1 MTTHSLANA
10 SSSKIEG
17 FLSYSH
23 ASDEFLQIAEP
34 LHRGLVRAIKLR
46 SNRDI
51 VIFRDREAIAWGDH
65 WKATIDNGLA
75 NASVLFVIATTDY
88 LASDNCRDEFLDFLN
103 AAKSSGLSGARRLIL
118 PIMPIDAPNVFHKES
133 DDEIAAEIAEIQYEL
148 IQEAVM
154 DGEGSPAWKRALVQL
169 ADRFLAVVTAA
180 EAEAET
186 AALRD
191 QAADS
196 QDVAPTQLRGEQS
209 GDGANLSEGP
219 EPAAADHIHDDAPG
233 FFDTLESV
241 EGDFQELTALA
252 EKMSGLMVTVVKP
265 MKDLDFSKTTTAK
278 SMNAKLAKLAKDMA
292 PDSKAM
298 GETGL
303 AMRDKTNDIDVSI
316 RHMVRLAKSV
326 EEPTIQDGVLA
337 FLTNAK
343 ENLSGVGS
351 VVDQMESLLASMAPA
366 EAASTL
372 MRKALKP
379 MRTGIVATSDSVRV
393 LQKWGPELLN

>member
-1 MTTHSLANA
+1 MTTAHNLSNA

-23 ASDEFLQIAEP
+23 ASDEFLNIAEP

-51 VIFRDREAIAWGDH
+51 VIFRDREAIAWGDR

-118 PIMPIDAPNVFHKES
+118 PIMPIDAPNVFYKES

-154 DGEGSPAWKRALVQL
+154 DGEGSPAWRRALVQL

-180 EAEAET
+180 EAEAES
-186 AALRD
+186 AAMSD
-191 QAADS
+191 QAGA
-196 QDVAPTQLRGEQS
+196 APTQGQGGQPE
-209 GDGANLSEGP
+209 DGPNLPEGP
-219 EPAAADHIHDDAPG
+219 EPAATGQIHDDAPG

-241 EGDFQELTALA
+241 EGDFKELTHLA
-252 EKMSGLMVTVVKP
+252 EKMSGLMGTVVDP
-265 MKDLDFSKTTTAK
+265 MKGLDFSKTTTAK
-278 SMNAKLAKLAKDMA
+278 SMNAKLAKLARDMA
-292 PDSKAM
+292 PDSQAM
-298 GETGL
+298 GETGR

-316 RHMVRLAKSV
+316 RNLVRLAKSAN
-326 EEPTIQDGVLA
+326 EPTIHDSVLA

-343 ENLSGVGS
+343 ENLSPVGS
-351 VVDQMESLLASMAPA
+351 VVDQMEGLLKSMAPA

-379 MRTGIVATSDSVRV
+379 MRMGIVATSDSVRV
-393 LQKWGPELLN
+393 LQKWGPELLD